1 LHANRECIETIAS
14 FKKGDFNHALPD
26 VAVGCGGVEAVL
38 SEHVGVE
45 LGDGYH
51 GGKVVVELRSEVSGA
66 ASDAVLEVF
75 LALDL
80 VFEAHCNLESKVVD
94 GSRHVAVNLVLEPVD
109 RGRENRKPR

>member
-1 LHANRECIETIAS
+1 MEKQEKESWLPVAP
-14 FKKGDFNHALPD
+14 FKEGDFDHALPD

-51 GGKVVVELRSEVSGA
+51 GRKVVVELRSEVSGA
-66 ASDAVLEVF
+66 ASDAMPEIL

-80 VFEAHCNLESKVVD
+80 VLCVKGKDKSK
-94 GSRHVAVNLVLEPVD
+94 
-109 RGRENRKPR
+109 